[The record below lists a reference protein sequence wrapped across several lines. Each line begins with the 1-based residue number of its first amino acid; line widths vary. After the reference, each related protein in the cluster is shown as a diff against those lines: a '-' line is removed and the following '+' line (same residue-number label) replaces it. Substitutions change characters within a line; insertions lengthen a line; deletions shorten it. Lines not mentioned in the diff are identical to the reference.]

1 MRLSKRWFQL
11 IAAAI
16 LLCSL
21 PKPGWSFEV
30 TDRLR
35 IDAFGTQG
43 YLKTSSN
50 AFLGTDHRGTFDFSA
65 YNLLFKANP
74 ADHFQVWIELAST
87 SQVKDDVMLEWAFGE
102 YIVSDRL
109 HLKFGK
115 MALPI
120 GIYNEMRDVYPIL
133 PLSILPGFYTE
144 ATEFSP
150 ATFKG
155 VGLSGQRTALGI
167 PMEYDLFLGTSFFNH
182 STHTRRYENVT
193 GGRLWLNTPNRM
205 FRFGQTLFSGT
216 EIVPKSTTAPE
227 QLIRMS
233 TYIPSFEY
241 FSPIGLNLRGEAAL
255 HYHQGEMSDP
265 GDPRR
270 SGYYLEAT
278 YMIKDRFMPV
288 VRYDVY
294 YPRKR
299 AIKSPKDYQKD
310 TTFGFNYNVT
320 DYLVWKADLH
330 LIRGTALLNT
340 TENPTPEFRWQ
351 LYATS
356 LSFLF

>member
-1 MRLSKRWFQL
+1 MRRSLFRLIATAVFFCSLSK
-11 IAAAI
+11 
-16 LLCSL
+16 S
-21 PKPGWSFEV
+21 GWSFEV

-50 AFLGTDHRGTFDFSA
+50 TFLGTDHRGTFDFSA

-74 ADHFQVWIELAST
+74 ADRFQVWIELASS
-87 SQVKDDVMLEWAFGE
+87 SQLKDEIMLEWAFGE
-102 YIVSDRL
+102 YVVSDRL

-133 PLSILPGFYTE
+133 PLTVLPAFYTE

-155 VGLSGQRTALGI
+155 VGLSGQAAVGL
-167 PMEYDLFLGTSFFNH
+167 PVEYDLFGGTSFFNH
-182 STHTRRYENVT
+182 STHTRRYENVV
-193 GGRLWLNTPNRM
+193 GGRLWLNTPHRT
-205 FRFGQTLFSGT
+205 FRFGQTLFTGT
-216 EIVPKSTTAPE
+216 EVVPKSTTTAE
-227 QLIRMS
+227 QLVRMS
-233 TYIPSFEY
+233 TYIPSIEY
-241 FSPIGLNLRGEAAL
+241 FSPIGLNLRGELAL
-255 HYHQGEMSDP
+255 HYHQGELENP
-265 GDPRR
+265 KDPRR
-270 SGYYLEAT
+270 LGYYLEAT
-278 YMIKDRFMPV
+278 YLIKDRFMPV

-294 YPRKR
+294 YPRRRDVK
-299 AIKSPKDYQKD
+299 AAKDYQTD
-310 TTFGFNYNVT
+310 ITVGFNYNLT
-320 DYLVWKADLH
+320 DFLVWKADAH
-330 LIRGTALLNT
+330 FIRGTALLVAAD
-340 TENPTPEFRWQ
+340 NPTPQTRWQ